1 MIESSLKKYGLSTKE
16 IKVYLATLE
25 LGSSSILEI
34 SKKSGI
40 NRATTYVI
48 TESLIER
55 GLASSITKGKK
66 RYFVSE
72 DPKKLLTKLEERKLK
87 VDDQI
92 NEIKKLIPQ
101 LESIFNRS
109 ESKPRVK
116 MYEGIDGLYKIY
128 EDTLVEKKDIYAF
141 IGVSEG
147 MATMGKRLQA
157 NYVPQRIKAGIKAHV
172 IASDTKVS
180 RIFQNKD
187 KENFRETRLIPE
199 DKYPFSIEVDI
210 YSNKVAFI
218 SFKKRELIG
227 VIIESSEIA
236 KTMKSIFDLSWWAAG
251 EVDKSR

>member
-157 NYVPQRIKAGIKAHV
+157 NYR
-172 IASDTKVS
+172 
-180 RIFQNKD
+180 
-187 KENFRETRLIPE
+187 
-199 DKYPFSIEVDI
+199 PF
-210 YSNKVAFI
+210 
-218 SFKKRELIG
+218 
-227 VIIESSEIA
+227 A
-236 KTMKSIFDLSWWAAG
+236 K
-251 EVDKSR
+251 